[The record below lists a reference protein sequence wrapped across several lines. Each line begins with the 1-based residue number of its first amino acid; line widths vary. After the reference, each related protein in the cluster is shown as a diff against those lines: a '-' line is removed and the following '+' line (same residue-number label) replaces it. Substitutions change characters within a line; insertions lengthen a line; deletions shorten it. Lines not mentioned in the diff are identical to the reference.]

1 MGDKMNKIKLDEYK
15 QNKQYLFLF
24 DILIKEVASNRD
36 FFLEELDIAPSS
48 YRRAK
53 MNEHNISKQYKYK
66 LSNYFGYKIIKEN
79 EIEKYQIFLN
89 EIYNNFYYKIDSKF
103 TYLIGKLEECISEKN
118 LFQPIFM
125 LFKLLLT
132 SSKDNSYS
140 IIRNE
145 SLYLLEEVKKYSLF
159 FNNEMNEILDYIEL
173 LFEENIDNKN
183 YNLNDKSAL
192 FYSAL
197 ASKYCD
203 RNESLISLFYASK
216 AKEKYFL
223 DANYKR
229 LANLEFTIMSCY
241 CNMKNYDKYYE
252 LAYKQFFNFK
262 NLNNS
267 INEYNLSKIH
277 LVIAMLSLNKYKDIL
292 YMFNDIKDMSF
303 SEIVCV
309 LIAQYKVNKKEYY
322 VLFNNLIQNARN
334 NIQINDLEIINT
346 YIENKDKKCLKKLS
360 ENSVLNILVKL
371 LKELN

>member
-53 MNEHNISKQYKYK
+53 MNEHNISKQYIYK

-277 LVIAMLSLNKYKDIL
+277 LAIAMLSLNKYNDIL

-303 SEIVCV
+303 SEVVCV

-334 NIQINDLEIINT
+334 NIQINDLEVINT

>member
-53 MNEHNISKQYKYK
+53 MNEHNISKQYIYK

-277 LVIAMLSLNKYKDIL
+277 LAIAMLSLNKYKDIL